1 MTKAE
6 ADHAIAEAER
16 AGIDV
21 NLIELNLALTPEERV
36 LRHQSALELMLAF
49 REAGA
54 ALRRETAAPTSAT
67 AR

>member
-1 MTKAE
+1 MTQAE
-6 ADHAIAEAER
+6 ADHAIADAR
-16 AGIDV
+16 AAGIDV
-21 NLIELNLALTPEERV
+21 NLVELNLALTPEERV

-54 ALRRETAAPTSAT
+54 ALRRETAAPSAPT